1 MVIQSASARIAALEQ
16 DLETAKNEMAR
27 LRRMTYADAELIRQL
42 SEEVDRLRVALGLV

>member
-1 MVIQSASARIAALEQ
+1 MVIRFDGARIEAFEK

-27 LRRMTYADAELIRQL
+27 LRRITYADAELIRQL